1 MHVALQIVDSLS
13 CVCLSTF
20 GLLVVYLW
28 STSGLLV
35 VYLWSTCGLLVIY
48 LRSSSATDC
57 HRLPHTATDW
67 LKCFC
72 IYRLKWPK
80 AVSGWDGIWMEISVS
95 TSSESTFCAAN
106 NNLRYP
112 PFFPLKLKTQNFGQF
127 PIQLAVGQWQRIFHR
142 Y

>member
-1 MHVALQIVDSLS
+1 MKYFYATNGATSTGASSTGISSIEATSTGVN
-13 CVCLSTF
+13 STF
-20 GLLVVYLW
+20 VTSTGATSTALVFHDLPF
-28 STSGLLV
+28 
-35 VYLWSTCGLLVIY
+35 
-48 LRSSSATDC
+48 